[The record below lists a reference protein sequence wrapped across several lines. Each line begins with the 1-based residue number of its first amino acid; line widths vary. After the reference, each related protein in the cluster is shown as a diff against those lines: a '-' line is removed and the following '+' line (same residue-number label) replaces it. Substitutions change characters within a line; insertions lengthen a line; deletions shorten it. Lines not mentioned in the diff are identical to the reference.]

1 MRHAFETPILGVV
14 ASITTG
20 DAVLAIDIDEAVTS
34 VAAVHAQL
42 TQFVLGSRAVRLPAH
57 SGSDTHG
64 YDVILVLTAVALADV
79 QSGELALV
87 ETYLGAPVS
96 LRSLVP
102 TGEPSATTSFTTP
115 LPALPGLCEPP
126 VLVDS
131 TGGKLVLDVTAAVN
145 TGGVPVLGFVLTLQA
160 PTGALQ
166 SYIEVRQLGVCG
178 GKRSFLTPVC
188 VSVCVCLHRM
198 TAC

>member
-57 SGSDTHG
+57 SGSDAHG
-64 YDVILVLTAVALADV
+64 YDVILVFTAVALADV
-79 QSGELALV
+79 QSGVLPLV
-87 ETYLGAPVS
+87 ETYLGASVS

-102 TGEPSATTSFTTP
+102 TGEPSATATFTTP
-115 LPALPGLCEPP
+115 QPALPGLCEPP

-166 SYIEVRQLGVCG
+166 SYIEVRHLGVCG
-178 GKRSFLTPVC
+178 GKRRSSYFLS
-188 VSVCVCLHRM
+188 VS
-198 TAC
+198 ACFEV